1 MRLLEACRCVGYS
14 RRMDILVATFNLHKV
29 QELAPLFP
37 GHRLLSPLDLG
48 YPEMEIVEDG
58 SSYFEN
64 AYIKA
69 KALHKLAGMTTLAD
83 DSGLSVEALGGGP
96 GIHSSRY
103 GSKDGRIKL
112 STEERNALLLADM
125 KGVEARACAFYCCL
139 VLLHGADRFV
149 SVQETCP
156 GILAEAPRG
165 SGGFGYDPLVYLPE
179 LEKTVAELSPE
190 EKNIVSHRGRAA
202 RLMNSIIAAVM
213 K

>member
-1 MRLLEACRCVGYS
+1 ME
-14 RRMDILVATFNLHKV
+14 ILVATYNLHKI

-37 GHRLLSPLDLG
+37 GHRLLSPLELG
-48 YPEMEIVEDG
+48 YPELEIVEDG

-69 KALHKLAGMTTLAD
+69 KALHKLTNMTTLAD
-83 DSGLSVEALGGGP
+83 DSGLSVEALDGGP

-103 GSKDGRIKL
+103 GSQDGVKKL
-112 STEERNALLLADM
+112 GSEERNALLLADM
-125 KGVEARACAFYCCL
+125 KGVESRACAFYCCL
-139 VLLHGADRFV
+139 VLLHGVDRFI

-156 GILAEAPRG
+156 GILTEAPRG

-179 LEKTVAELSPE
+179 LGKTVAELSPA

-202 RLMNSIIAAVM
+202 RLMNSIIAAGCVQP
-213 K
+213 